1 VANFIPEAYS
11 AVRPIIEISVWNI
24 NQESAAH
31 MVADLSNKGF
41 SASFQNDL
49 EEDRTW
55 ITVGLGAE
63 S

>member
-1 VANFIPEAYS
+1 
-11 AVRPIIEISVWNI
+11 
-24 NQESAAH
+24 